1 MRAGS
6 VFGSAIAGHRPLG
19 REDRTL
25 LGTVSAVTLLFA
37 LLFALFPSVLGWAI
51 AVLLGWLGI
60 VTGVR
65 AFMEAREARLEE
77 RGEKR

>member
-6 VFGSAIAGHRPLG
+6 VFGTAIAGHRPLG

-25 LGTVSAVTLLFA
+25 LGTVSAVTLVVA
-37 LLFALFPSVLGWAI
+37 ALFALFPNVLGWVI
-51 AVLLGWLGI
+51 AALLGWLGI

-65 AFMEAREARLEE
+65 AFVEARQARREE
-77 RGEKR
+77 GGSP

>member
-6 VFGSAIAGHRPLG
+6 VVGTAIAGHRPLG

-25 LGTVSAVTLLFA
+25 LGTVSALTVGVA
-37 LLFALFPSVLGWAI
+37 LLFAIFPSVLGWTI
-51 AVLLGWLGI
+51 AVLLAWLGI

-65 AFMEAREARLEE
+65 AFVEAREARLEE
-77 RGEKR
+77 RGEKS